1 MNHVINNKIKNKKY
15 LTVGTNS
22 KIQYQIGRKRQNR
35 YTQIHDRSY
44 MLCYRVQSL
53 GKDRVL
59 VVGGCIKYTIQPV
72 IMRRVKVVI
81 LSIIS
86 PYVILNILI
95 SFHPMF
101 ILVGVLAIGYS

>member
-44 MLCYRVQSL
+44 MLGYRVQSL

-59 VVGGCIKYTIQPV
+59 VVGGVSNTQFNP
-72 IMRRVKVVI
+72 
-81 LSIIS
+81 LS
-86 PYVILNILI
+86 
-95 SFHPMF
+95 
-101 ILVGVLAIGYS
+101 